1 MAPSTWMRH
10 GAGGGNSY
18 PASGGAARRLPKP
31 RAPRRG
37 SLPWLLA
44 LPPPTPAGICRQP
57 FQRALPLPPPS
68 VVPRSGAGSS
78 TPLTGQLTP
87 SLWACEAAAGVG
99 DTAPLF
105 QLGQEELAALPK
117 AYFGATIVCKHNNK
131 VPEGLLGAEALS
143 PRQGIE
149 DSHQNERTARPGQR
163 KAERCCAVEVALK
176 AELSEEKR
184 VYGFRERSGFKCLL
198 SEIT

>member
-1 MAPSTWMRH
+1 MRH

-18 PASGGAARRLPKP
+18 PASGGAAGRLPKP
-31 RAPRRG
+31 RAPCRG
-37 SLPWLLA
+37 SLLWLLA
-44 LPPPTPAGICRQP
+44 LPPPTPAGIFRQP

-68 VVPRSGAGSS
+68 VVPRTGAGSS

-87 SLWACEAAAGVG
+87 SPWACEAAAGVG

-105 QLGQEELAALPK
+105 QLGQEELAALAK

-131 VPEGLLGAEALS
+131 VPKGLLGAEALS
-143 PRQGIE
+143 PRHGIE
-149 DSHQNERTARPGQR
+149 DSHQNECTARLGQR
-163 KAERCCAVEVALK
+163 KTERCCAVEVAFK
-176 AELSEEKR
+176 AGELSEEKR

-198 SEIT
+198 SEIM